1 LEWLG
6 SQFCVGDIAEEAK
19 FERGREAKREG
30 MMYQISYGLSGSRLV
45 ESTEHIG
52 VAANR
57 YCELASKSAPNIE
70 LIVEGMPLDP
80 QSLLNAAQSLAKV
93 KRQARS

>member
-1 LEWLG
+1 LECR
-6 SQFCVGDIAEEAK
+6 FCLRDIAEAAQFK
-19 FERGREAKREG
+19 RGRKAKRDA

-45 ESTEHIG
+45 ESTESIG

-57 YCELASKSAPNIE
+57 YCELAINHASNIE

-80 QSLLNAAQSLAKV
+80 QSLLNAAQSLEKG
-93 KRQARS
+93 KRLARS